1 VTFLRA
7 QTRSLLLLVPLAL
20 ALALASCGGDD
31 DSGGATSSPST
42 AANAGAGGG
51 QTVQI
56 DNFKFNPATIKVDTG
71 ARVTVSNKDSTA
83 HTATAD
89 GGSFDTKNIDPG
101 GSKTISLTKAGR
113 FAYHCEIHPFMH
125 GVIIVGSGAG
135 S

>member
-1 VTFLRA
+1 VTF
-7 QTRSLLLLVPLAL
+7 TRLQIRSFLLLAPL
-20 ALALASCGGDD
+20 ALALASCGGGD
-31 DSGGATSSPST
+31 DSAGGTGSPST
-42 AANAGAGGG
+42 AANAGVGGG

-56 DNFKFNPATIKVDTG
+56 DNFKFVPATIRVDVG

-89 GGSFDTKNIDPG
+89 AGGFDTDDIDPG
-101 GSKTISLTKAGR
+101 ESKTVTLTKAGR

-125 GVIIVGSGAG
+125 GVIVVGSGAG